1 MSKKSYRQA
10 INEAIRQE
18 MERDSRV
25 IIMGEDIAGGTGTAG
40 DQDAWGGPLG
50 VTKGLRPQFGPDRVL
65 DTHLAEIS
73 FVGAAVGAAAT
84 GLRPIVELMFVDF
97 VGVCFDQIFNQAAKF
112 RYMFGGKAVT
122 PLVVR
127 TMYGAGF
134 RAASQHSQC
143 LYPMFTHIPGLKVA
157 LPSNPYEA
165 KGLLTQAIR
174 DNDPVIFFEHKALY
188 DMEGEVPDEPY
199 AIPFG
204 EANVTRE
211 GDDVTIVAFGR
222 MVNFANEAADNLAKV
237 GISCTV
243 VDPRTTSPLDTET
256 ILETVTETGRV
267 VVVDEAHPRCSMASD
282 IAGIVA
288 EHAFDAL
295 RAPIRLVT
303 APHVPVPFSS
313 VLEDL
318 YIPGVDKIE
327 AAVRGVMEHERKEA
341 AE

>member
-18 MERDSRV
+18 MERDPRV
-25 IIMGEDIAGGTGTAG
+25 IIMGEDISGGTGTAG
-40 DQDAWGGPLG
+40 DQDAWGGPMG

-127 TMYGAGF
+127 MMYGAGF

-143 LYPMFTHIPGLKVA
+143 LYPMFTHIPGLKVV

-165 KGLLTQAIR
+165 KGLLIQSIR
-174 DNDPVIFFEHKALY
+174 DNDPVMFFEHKAMY

-222 MVNFANEAADNLAKV
+222 MVNFANQAADNLAKQ
-237 GISCTV
+237 GITCTV

-256 ILETVTETGRV
+256 ILETVAETGRL

-295 RAPIRLVT
+295 RAPIKLVT
-303 APHVPVPFSS
+303 APHAPVPFSPA
-313 VLEDL
+313 LEDL

-327 AAVRGVMEHERKEA
+327 AAVRSVLEHERKEA